1 MAFGAKGMDSM
12 TIVQT
17 SASSQSSNSL
27 AIHLFIGNCKAI
39 ASEGRLPCCFKA
51 RTQHSQK
58 RKRDNQQGRQIMSE
72 QDFLATLLLAL
83 SGVIV
88 GGARNGGVADRR
100 RFRLG
105 RSCPGSGIVR
115 TRGERK

>member
-1 MAFGAKGMDSM
+1 
-12 TIVQT
+12 VLP
-17 SASSQSSNSL
+17 SQSSDSL

-88 GGARNGGVADRR
+88 GGPAMGEWLIGDVLGVH
-100 RFRLG
+100 
-105 RSCPGSGIVR
+105 V
-115 TRGERK
+115 

>member
-1 MAFGAKGMDSM
+1 M

-17 SASSQSSNSL
+17 SASVESSNSL

-72 QDFLATLLLAL
+72 QDL
-83 SGVIV
+83 SGDVIT
-88 GGARNGGVADRR
+88 
-100 RFRLG
+100 
-105 RSCPGSGIVR
+105 SIVR
-115 TRGERK
+115 CDCRGPAMGEWLIGDVSVLGVHV